1 MDYKI
6 RKQLDENK
14 NVNSVNRDFTTKILL
29 DRDVKELTEGDVT
42 HYLNVSEQFNIERQN
57 SNKYFIY
64 GGLEFFSILNGMKSN
79 YNMLYNTG
87 EVKFRNF
94 FDKFLEDGDIPKTI
108 YNSFDFYLLKP
119 LSHKSEIDNYEL
131 LYESENNKFYVRK
144 FEVIGVN
151 SDFIINNQ
159 AFAKNIFNDEKHSY
173 LINKDIVL
181 ENNLDWFGKPITE
194 LFILSMYKSSYTG
207 HHELEEEIQT
217 QTFTLSGNTINSNF
231 NSITGDTITYEI
243 GDIVYGDVVIWNKEM
258 YNETKFLDKE
268 IKIITNY
275 QEIETGGGVND
286 RQLKWKYNPLHPIRI
301 DYLANEYNI
310 ENISGT
316 TEVNIPDYAIKL
328 DNKGNYIWR
337 DKLDKGFIDNLYNI
351 GVDYPFVN
359 GKHYIYSNHIIKL
372 VPDLSDS
379 FTHTKFQSIIM
390 NGYSPI
396 DNNTDIDNY
405 GKLC

>member
-6 RKQLDENK
+6 IKQLDENK

-29 DRDVKELTEGDVT
+29 DRDVKNLTEDDVT
-42 HYLNVSEQFNIERQN
+42 HYLNSSEQFDIERQN

-64 GGLEFFSILNGMKSN
+64 GGLEFFSILNGITTN
-79 YNMLYNTG
+79 YSIF
-87 EVKFRNF
+87 KDF
-94 FDKFLEDGDIPKTI
+94 FDKYNFEENQTTKTI
-108 YNSFDFYLLKP
+108 FNTFDFYLLKP
-119 LSHKSEIDNYEL
+119 LTHESENNNYEL
-131 LYESENNKFYVRK
+131 LYDNYYLRK

-194 LFILSMYKSSYTG
+194 LYIMSVYKKSYTG
-207 HHELEEEIQT
+207 TIKDEEVFSKEVEVVGDEIN
-217 QTFTLSGNTINSNF
+217 GYNIVSNYV
-231 NSITGDTITYEI
+231 NITGDTYYDNINEKLSYQI
-243 GDIVYGDVVIWNKEM
+243 GDIITGDVVIWNKEI
-258 YNETKFLDKE
+258 YNETKFIDKE

-275 QEIETGGGVND
+275 EEVDDNYTNNKRLI
-286 RQLKWKYNPLHPIRI
+286 WKYKPLLPIRI
-301 DYLANEYNI
+301 DYLANEYNV

-316 TEVNIPDYAIKL
+316 TEVTIPNHAIEL
-328 DNKGNYIWR
+328 DDMGNYIWR

-372 VPDLSDS
+372 VPDLDDIY
-379 FTHTKFQSIIM
+379 TDTKFQSLIM
-390 NGYSPI
+390 NGYDSI
-396 DNNTDIDNY
+396 DNNTNIDNY
-405 GKLC
+405 GELC

>member
-29 DRDVKELTEGDVT
+29 DRDVKELTEDDVT
-42 HYLNVSEQFNIERQN
+42 HYLNISEQFDIERQN

-64 GGLEFFSILNGMKSN
+64 GGLEFFSILNGITTN
-79 YNMLYNTG
+79 YSMFKDFFNKYNFEENETT
-87 EVKFRNF
+87 
-94 FDKFLEDGDIPKTI
+94 KTI
-108 YNSFDFYLLKP
+108 YNSFNFYLLKP
-119 LSHKSEIDNYEL
+119 LSYESEEDNYEF
-131 LYESENNKFYVRK
+131 LYESEGNEYYVRK
-144 FEVIGVN
+144 FEVIAENG
-151 SDFIINNQ
+151 DFIIDNQ
-159 AFAKNIFNDEKHSY
+159 AFAKNIFDDEKYSY
-173 LINKDIVL
+173 LINKDIIL

-194 LFILSMYKSSYTG
+194 LYILGMYKKSYNG
-207 HHELEEEIQT
+207 SEDEDIQV
-217 QTFTLSGNTINSNF
+217 QEFISGSTININF
-231 NSITGDTITYEI
+231 NSIIGDTITYEI
-243 GDIVYGDVVIWNKEM
+243 GNIVYGDVVIWNKES
-258 YNETKFLDKE
+258 YTETKFINKE

-275 QEIETGGGVND
+275 EEVDGMFTNSERLV
-286 RQLKWKYNPLHPIRI
+286 WKYNPLFPIRI

-316 TEVNIPDYAIKL
+316 TEVTIPDHAIEL

-351 GVDYPFVN
+351 GVDHPFVN
-359 GKHYIYSNHIIKL
+359 GKHYVYSNHIIKL
-372 VPDLSDS
+372 VPDLSDN
-379 FTHTKFQSIIM
+379 FTYTKFQSIIM
-390 NGYSPI
+390 NGYNPI

>member
-6 RKQLDENK
+6 TKQLDENK
-14 NVNSVNRDFTTKILL
+14 NVNSVNRDFYTNLL
-29 DRDVKELTEGDVT
+29 FNREVKELTEDDVT
-42 HYLNVSEQFNIERQN
+42 HYLNSSEQFDIERQN

-64 GGLEFFSILNGMKSN
+64 GGLEFFSILNGIKEN
-79 YNMLYNTG
+79 YLLFKDFFN
-87 EVKFRNF
+87 KFNL
-94 FDKFLEDGDIPKTI
+94 LENESTKTI
-108 YNSFDFYLLKP
+108 FNSFNFYLLKP
-119 LSHKSEIDNYEL
+119 LSYESEKDNYEF
-131 LYESENNKFYVRK
+131 LYESEGNEYYVRK
-144 FEVIGVN
+144 FEVVAKN

-159 AFAKNIFNDEKHSY
+159 AFANNIFNDEKYSY
-173 LINKDIVL
+173 LINKDIVI

-194 LFILSMYKSSYTG
+194 LYILSMYKKSYEG
-207 HHELEEEIQT
+207 SEDKDEDIQV
-217 QTFTLSGNTINSNF
+217 QEFISGSTININF
-231 NSITGDTITYEI
+231 NSIDGDTIDYEI
-243 GDIVYGDVVIWNKEM
+243 GNIVYGDVVIWNKET
-258 YNETKFLDKE
+258 YTETKFIDKE

-275 QEIETGGGVND
+275 EEVDGMFTNNERII
-286 RQLKWKYNPLHPIRI
+286 WKYNPLFPIRI
-301 DYLANEYNI
+301 DYLANEYKI

-316 TEVNIPDYAIKL
+316 TEVNIPDYAIEL

-351 GVDYPFVN
+351 GVDHPFVN
-359 GKHYIYSNHIIKL
+359 GKHYVYSNHIIKL

-390 NGYSPI
+390 NGYNPI

>member
-6 RKQLDENK
+6 IKQLDENK
-14 NVNSVNRDFTTKILL
+14 NVNSVNQDFTTKILL
-29 DRDVKELTEGDVT
+29 DRNVKELTEDDVT
-42 HYLNVSEQFNIERQN
+42 HYLNSSEQFDIERQN

-64 GGLEFFSILNGMKSN
+64 GGLEFFSILNGVKTN
-79 YNMLYNTG
+79 YLIF
-87 EVKFRNF
+87 KDF
-94 FDKFLEDGDIPKTI
+94 FDKFNNNTSKKNI
-108 YNSFDFYLLKP
+108 YNSFNFYLLKP
-119 LSHKSEIDNYEL
+119 LSYESKKDNYEF
-131 LYESENNKFYVRK
+131 LYESEGNEYYVRK
-144 FEVIGVN
+144 FEVIAKN

-159 AFAKNIFNDEKHSY
+159 AFANNIFNDVKYSY
-173 LINKDIVL
+173 LINKDIIL

-194 LFILSMYKSSYTG
+194 LYILCMYKKSYDG
-207 HHELEEEIQT
+207 SEDKDEDIQV
-217 QTFTLSGNTINSNF
+217 QEFISGSTINIIF
-231 NSITGDTITYEI
+231 NSITGDTINYEI
-243 GDIVYGDVVIWNKEM
+243 GDIVYGDVVIWNKKT
-258 YNETKFLDKE
+258 YKETKFIDKE

-275 QEIETGGGVND
+275 EEVDEESIKSERLV
-286 RQLKWKYNPLHPIRI
+286 WKYNPLFPIRI
-301 DYLANEYNI
+301 DYLSNEYKI

>member
-6 RKQLDENK
+6 TKQLDENK
-14 NVNSVNRDFTTKILL
+14 NVNSVNRDFYTNLL
-29 DRDVKELTEGDVT
+29 FNREVKELTEDDVT
-42 HYLNVSEQFNIERQN
+42 HYLNSSEQFDIERQN

-64 GGLEFFSILNGMKSN
+64 GGLEFFSILNGIKEN
-79 YNMLYNTG
+79 YLLFKDFFN
-87 EVKFRNF
+87 KFNL
-94 FDKFLEDGDIPKTI
+94 LENESTKTI
-108 YNSFDFYLLKP
+108 FNSFNFYLLKP
-119 LSHKSEIDNYEL
+119 LSYESEKDNYEF
-131 LYESENNKFYVRK
+131 LYESEGNEYYVRK
-144 FEVIGVN
+144 FEVVAKN

-159 AFAKNIFNDEKHSY
+159 AFANNIFNDEKYSY
-173 LINKDIVL
+173 LINKDIVI

-194 LFILSMYKSSYTG
+194 LYILSMYKKSYEG
-207 HHELEEEIQT
+207 SEDKDEDIQV
-217 QTFTLSGNTINSNF
+217 QEFISGSTININF
-231 NSITGDTITYEI
+231 NSIDGDTIDYEI
-243 GDIVYGDVVIWNKEM
+243 GNIVYGDVVIWNKET
-258 YNETKFLDKE
+258 YTETKFIDKE

-275 QEIETGGGVND
+275 EEVDGMFTNNERII
-286 RQLKWKYNPLHPIRI
+286 WKYNPLFPIRI
-301 DYLANEYNI
+301 DYLANEYKI

-316 TEVNIPDYAIKL
+316 TEVNIPDYAIEL

-359 GKHYIYSNHIIKL
+359 GKHYVYSNHIIKL

-390 NGYSPI
+390 NGYNPI
-396 DNNTDIDNY
+396 DNNTNIDNY